1 MSVSVFYP
9 LGGGSPINNDE
20 IRYSLRSIEKH
31 LKNYGEIF
39 IIGRKPEWLQNVHFI
54 EYEDLTPYKEKNI
67 FTKTLM
73 ACEIKEMSEDF
84 LFFNDDH
91 FLVDDFDAPT
101 FPYFYKCE
109 LQRTIQRL
117 NGGKY
122 KRALTNTFAEL
133 YARGK
138 PLLNFDTHTPI
149 VYNKEKMKSL
159 ATMYPWERYDVGF
172 VLKSLYANTFD
183 CLPIHEYDVKI
194 DQANMEMGKILDII
208 QGKKVFSI
216 GNNILQPS
224 SDAILKTL
232 NHLYPNKSKY
242 EK

>member
-1 MSVSVFYP
+1 
-9 LGGGSPINNDE
+9 
-20 IRYSLRSIEKH
+20 
-31 LKNYGEIF
+31 
-39 IIGRKPEWLQNVHFI
+39 
-54 EYEDLTPYKEKNI
+54 
-67 FTKTLM
+67 
-73 ACEIKEMSEDF
+73 
-84 LFFNDDH
+84 
-91 FLVDDFDAPT
+91 
-101 FPYFYKCE
+101 
-109 LQRTIQRL
+109 
-117 NGGKY
+117 
-122 KRALTNTFAEL
+122 
-133 YARGK
+133 
-138 PLLNFDTHTPI
+138 
-149 VYNKEKMKSL
+149 MKSL